1 MSTVLKVNDVTMQF
15 GGVVAVNNLS
25 MHVDEGEIVALIGP
39 NGAGKTTAFNCITG
53 VYEPTNGEVWFRE
66 RLIASNHPTGK
77 MKKLYAGEN
86 RGKYARVVVNTPDKI
101 TKMGIART
109 FQNIRLFKTQTV
121 FENVLIATHLR
132 KKSNLFTA
140 TFHLNG
146 REERAMREE
155 SMELLKIVGL
165 ADVAGSLPQALAAN
179 GDRVSVILPLYER
192 VKDKWGEQLHFE
204 KWTFVR
210 LAWRSV
216 YCGLFSLERDG
227 VTWYFVDNETYFRRS
242 ELYGYYDDG
251 ERFGFFSRAVTE
263 LLKSL
268 PQKPDVVHCND
279 WQSALVPIYI
289 RDEAVRDDFYK
300 GIRTVITVHNIEYQG
315 RYGSRTVEDLFGLDH
330 GWFDGG
336 TIEFGGDV
344 NLLKGAIVTADAVT
358 AVSPTYAQELKYA
371 YFAHGLENVM
381 SMNAR
386 KLHGVL
392 NGIDMQRYDPS
403 RDKSLAAAYSPD
415 DLAGKKTDKAA
426 LQRVLGLQERPDTP
440 ILAMVTRLVSHKGL
454 DLVCETLDAFMGK
467 DVQFVVLGKGD
478 AKYET
483 FFEYAKQ
490 RYGGRMAV
498 YLGYSEQLAMQI
510 YAGADLFLMPS
521 KSEPCGL
528 SQMIAMRYGAV
539 PIVRETGGL
548 KDTVHAYEAWNGQ
561 GNGFTFANYNAGDMC
576 HVICEAIDLY
586 HDNKGAYAMLQQ
598 RGMTADFSWTRS
610 AQEYRNIYKSI
621 CR

>member
-1 MSTVLKVNDVTMQF
+1 MQNINIGKSGISVPFLGMGTWAIGGGAWWGDNDDALSVKAIQTAVEQGIQWIDTAPIYGLYHSEEVVGEAMKHIDRDKVVLSTKCGLEWRHETPILHKVVDGVQVYRDLSAKSIIEDVEDSLRRLHTDHLDVLYTHWQSPDF
-15 GGVVAVNNLS
+15 
-25 MHVDEGEIVALIGP
+25 
-39 NGAGKTTAFNCITG
+39 G
-53 VYEPTNGEVWFRE
+53 VYPLEETMEAMMKLKEQGKIRA
-66 RLIASNHPTGK
+66 IGASN
-77 MKKLYAGEN
+77 
-86 RGKYARVVVNTPDKI
+86 
-101 TKMGIART
+101 
-109 FQNIRLFKTQTV
+109 
-121 FENVLIATHLR
+121 
-132 KKSNLFTA
+132 
-140 TFHLNG
+140 
-146 REERAMREE
+146 
-155 SMELLKIVGL
+155 
-165 ADVAGSLPQALAAN
+165 
-179 GDRVSVILPLYER
+179 
-192 VKDKWGEQLHFE
+192 
-204 KWTFVR
+204 
-210 LAWRSV
+210 
-216 YCGLFSLERDG
+216 
-227 VTWYFVDNETYFRRS
+227 VTSDII
-242 ELYGYYDDG
+242 
-251 ERFGFFSRAVTE
+251 
-263 LLKSL
+263 
-268 PQKPDVVHCND
+268 HCND

-403 RDKSLAAAYSPD
+403 RDKNLAAAYSPD
-415 DLAGKKTDKAA
+415 DLAGKKKDKAA

-610 AQEYRNIYKSI
+610 AQEYRNIYESI

>member
-1 MSTVLKVNDVTMQF
+1 
-15 GGVVAVNNLS
+15 
-25 MHVDEGEIVALIGP
+25 
-39 NGAGKTTAFNCITG
+39 
-53 VYEPTNGEVWFRE
+53 
-66 RLIASNHPTGK
+66 
-77 MKKLYAGEN
+77 MKKATIETSMGSITLELDDAKAPVTVANFLAYAKDGHYD
-86 RGKYARVVVNTPDKI
+86 GTIFHRVIDGFMI
-101 TKMGIART
+101 QGGGFTK
-109 FQNIRLFKTQTV
+109 
-121 FENVLIATHLR
+121 
-132 KKSNLFTA
+132 
-140 TFHLNG
+140 
-146 REERAMREE
+146 AM
-155 SMELLKIVGL
+155 
-165 ADVAGSLPQALAAN
+165 D
-179 GDRVSVILPLYER
+179 
-192 VKDKWGEQLHFE
+192 
-204 KWTFVR
+204 
-210 LAWRSV
+210 
-216 YCGLFSLERDG
+216 
-227 VTWYFVDNETYFRRS
+227 
-242 ELYGYYDDG
+242 
-251 ERFGFFSRAVTE
+251 
-263 LLKSL
+263 
-268 PQKPDVVHCND
+268 QKPTK
-279 WQSALVPIYI
+279 APIKN
-289 RDEAVRDDFYK
+289 EAAR
-300 GIRTVITVHNIEYQG
+300 
-315 RYGSRTVEDLFGLDH
+315 GL
-330 GWFDGG
+330 
-336 TIEFGGDV
+336 GGDV

-415 DLAGKKTDKAA
+415 DLAGKKKDKAA

-610 AQEYRNIYKSI
+610 AQEYRNIYESI

>member
-1 MSTVLKVNDVTMQF
+1 
-15 GGVVAVNNLS
+15 
-25 MHVDEGEIVALIGP
+25 
-39 NGAGKTTAFNCITG
+39 
-53 VYEPTNGEVWFRE
+53 
-66 RLIASNHPTGK
+66 
-77 MKKLYAGEN
+77 MKILYAASE
-86 RGKYARVVVNTPDKI
+86 ATPF
-101 TKMGIART
+101 A
-109 FQNIRLFKTQTV
+109 
-121 FENVLIATHLR
+121 
-132 KKSNLFTA
+132 KS
-140 TFHLNG
+140 G
-146 REERAMREE
+146 
-155 SMELLKIVGL
+155 GL
-165 ADVAGSLPQALAAN
+165 ADVAGSLPKALVKDGVDA
-179 GDRVSVILPLYER
+179 RVIMPLYGDLKMR
-192 VKDKWGEQLHFE
+192 DKLEYVTNYSVPVG
-204 KWTFVR
+204 
-210 LAWRSV
+210 WRSQ
-216 YCGLFSLERDG
+216 YCGLFKAEVNG
-227 VTWYFVDNETYFRRS
+227 VTYYFLDNEYYFKRRG
-242 ELYGYYDDG
+242 LYGFYDDG
-251 ERFGFFSRAVTE
+251 ERFAFFSRAVLET
-263 LLKSL
+263 LFYIDFT
-268 PQKPDVVHCND
+268 PDIINCND
-279 WQSALVPIYI
+279 WQTALVPVYLNLYYRHLDKFNRI
-289 RDEAVRDDFYK
+289 K
-300 GIRTVITVHNIEYQG
+300 TVFTIHNIAYQG
-315 RYGSRTVEDLFGLDH
+315 KYGTEILEDTCGIGRRDQHIVEY
-330 GWFDGG
+330 DGCAN
-336 TIEFGGDV
+336 FM
-344 NLLKGAIVTADAVT
+344 KGAIECADKVTT
-358 AVSPTYAQELKYA
+358 VSPTYAQELKYA

-415 DLAGKKTDKAA
+415 DLAGKKKDKAA

-610 AQEYRNIYKSI
+610 AQEYRHIYESI

>member
-1 MSTVLKVNDVTMQF
+1 MTETLTKAQKAAVEDRGGPLLVAAAAGSGKTKVLVDRLMGYLCQDRDPAN
-15 GGVVAVNNLS
+15 
-25 MHVDEGEIVALIGP
+25 VDEFLI
-39 NGAGKTTAFNCITG
+39 IT
-53 VYEPTNGEVWFRE
+53 YTKAA
-66 RLIASNHPTGK
+66 ASE
-77 MKKLYAGEN
+77 L
-86 RGKYARVVVNTPDKI
+86 RGKIGAKLTEVLPEKPEVV
-101 TKMGIART
+101 
-109 FQNIRLFKTQTV
+109 Q
-121 FENVLIATHLR
+121 
-132 KKSNLFTA
+132 
-140 TFHLNG
+140 
-146 REERAMREE
+146 
-155 SMELLKIVGL
+155 
-165 ADVAGSLPQALAAN
+165 
-179 GDRVSVILPLYER
+179 
-192 VKDKWGEQLHFE
+192 
-204 KWTFVR
+204 
-210 LAWRSV
+210 
-216 YCGLFSLERDG
+216 
-227 VTWYFVDNETYFRRS
+227 
-242 ELYGYYDDG
+242 
-251 ERFGFFSRAVTE
+251 
-263 LLKSL
+263 
-268 PQKPDVVHCND
+268 CND
-279 WQSALVPIYI
+279 GQTALGPVYLRELGRGAASVFTI
-289 RDEAVRDDFYK
+289 
-300 GIRTVITVHNIEYQG
+300 HNIEYQG
-315 RYGSRTVEDLFGLDH
+315 RLALSSVTDLLGLSWERWHETLEMGSCANAMKAGMM
-330 GWFDGG
+330 
-336 TIEFGGDV
+336 
-344 NLLKGAIVTADAVT
+344 TADAVT
-358 AVSPTYAQELKYA
+358 TVSPTYAGQLLDPAYA
-371 YFAHGLENVM
+371 CGLESVV
-381 SMNAR
+381 R
-386 KLHGVL
+386 LCEGKLRGVL

-415 DLAGKKTDKAA
+415 DLAGKKKDKAA

-610 AQEYRNIYKSI
+610 AQEYRNIYESI